1 MSLCLSEGMHLTMD
15 AAERKAR
22 SLCRDNW
29 FVPFPTVCF
38 GLKPSKQ
45 EQKGKKMGKKNL
57 ASEANP
63 QSQGGF
69 GFFLFMFLMSN
80 HLLNLSIDCQKFHP
94 FY

>member
-1 MSLCLSEGMHLTMD
+1 M
-15 AAERKAR
+15 
-22 SLCRDNW
+22 
-29 FVPFPTVCF
+29 
-38 GLKPSKQ
+38 
-45 EQKGKKMGKKNL
+45 KMGKKIL
-57 ASEANP
+57 ASEANS